1 MLSPKRTMGQYSTP
15 QETVT
20 YMTKNLL
27 KYLPSDVQ
35 ESKILDP
42 CTGDGIF
49 IKSLLQSGVS
59 ADHLFAFDIDP
70 LTPPPDEKIHFIQ
83 TDFLKESNAEKF
95 DAIIG
100 NPPYKSKRQSSYLLE
115 NKKYLSEEF
124 QEVGIHNLYTLFIY
138 KGIQKLKDG
147 GILTMIVQDSFLSNV
162 YYKNFRKYVLDHTEI
177 KEIILAPRRL
187 FHKGKADVRTCI
199 LTLKKRPSLLIDRN
213 HTHTMRLIDRLA
225 DQEYTNPPN
234 ESVQY
239 MNQIH
244 FENNPNY
251 NYSINVPI
259 EILSLFHTP
268 YVPLGDVVKI
278 VTGIS
283 TGNDKYFLREQSEV
297 INYED
302 WLPFY
307 KNGGSKDAWYYEP
320 KYYIHKNWPQYKNV
334 HSNFMVRNPSYYY
347 KEGITCS
354 SMGVEFSAAYL
365 PPGSLFGVNA
375 NLFPKNQ
382 EALFYFLGLLNSLLV
397 KYMLRKF
404 LNRTNMI
411 TAGYLKKLPYVE
423 PSESLKEVVV
433 ESTISLIEGKKKDPS
448 FNTQK
453 LQRKVDQAIF
463 ESYGIPEATQSHVK
477 RFCKDLLENI

>member
-15 QETVT
+15 EETVT

-27 KYLPSDVQ
+27 KYLPSSVQ
-35 ESKILDP
+35 EPSILDP

-49 IKSLLQSGVS
+49 IKSLLQSGFS
-59 ADHLFAFDIDP
+59 ADSLYAFDIDP
-70 LTPPPDEKIHFIQ
+70 RTPPPDEQIHFIQ
-83 TDFLKESNAEKF
+83 TDFLKESNEEKF

-115 NKKYLSEEF
+115 NKKYLSKEF
-124 QEVGIHNLYTLFIY
+124 QEIGVHNLYTLFIY

-162 YYKNFRKYVLDHTEI
+162 YYKNFRRYILAHTEI

-199 LTLKKRPSLLIDRN
+199 LTLKKGPPDLIDKN
-213 HTHTMRLIDRLA
+213 QTMKLIDRLIE
-225 DQEYTNPPN
+225 QEYTHPPEEN
-234 ESVQY
+234 IQY
-239 MNQIH
+239 LEQ
-244 FENNPNY
+244 FFYENNPNY
-251 NYSINVPI
+251 NFSINVPT
-259 EILSLFHTP
+259 EILSLFHNP

-283 TGNDKYFLREQSEV
+283 TGNDKYFLRKPSELT
-297 INYED
+297 NHLD

-320 KYYIHKNWPQYKNV
+320 KYYIHKDWPQYKNV
-334 HSNFMVRNPSYYY
+334 HSKFMVRNPSYYY
-347 KEGITCS
+347 REGITCS

-365 PPGSLFGVNA
+365 PQGSLFGVNA
-375 NLFPKNQ
+375 NLFPENHKD
-382 EALFYFLGLLNSLLV
+382 LLYFLGLLNSQLV
-397 KYMLRKF
+397 KYLLRKF

-423 PSESLKEVVV
+423 PSGALKEVVV
-433 ESTISLIEGKKKDPS
+433 ESTASLIDGKKKDPS

-453 LQRKVDQAIF
+453 LQREVDQAIF
-463 ESYGIPEATQSHVK
+463 DTYGIPITTQTHVM